1 MTPQHCDIEEQ
12 CQHFCVFKQMICPV
26 YIRCCTSHSSAQSG
40 QSIRQDERDKVLDK
54 LITFRMTTNVKIEDE
69 TLGNYYTSLDAWKD
83 FELLLEELRSK
94 QKQP

>member
-12 CQHFCVFKQMICPV
+12 CQHFCPV